1 MPLLSFSGIIVCFG
15 RQNIRLICDYL
26 QSSLVEMFKK
36 IYGNGGENSSL
47 SVMRTFRLLRLV
59 KVVRFMPSLRRQ
71 LAAMMRTIGNLS
83 VFLLLFN
90 LFVFIFR

>member
-1 MPLLSFSGIIVCFG
+1 
-15 RQNIRLICDYL
+15 
-26 QSSLVEMFKK
+26 MFKK
-36 IYGNGGENSSL
+36 LISNSGENSSL

-59 KVVRFMPSLRRQ
+59 KVVRFMPNLRRQ